1 MSRVGRKPIVVPE
14 KVQIQA
20 QGAVIKVKGPL
31 GELARTLHEGF
42 SIETGAD
49 KLVRVKPPEGVEDIG
64 ALFGSTRAIVANMVE
79 GVAVGFK
86 KLLEIHGLGFRALVT
101 GEKLTLTVGY
111 SHTVDFIVP
120 KGIKAEVDAKTNVI
134 TVSGVDKE
142 LVGQTAARIRSV
154 RPPEPYKGTGIRY
167 RGEHIVRKAGKTA
180 AGAGAGAGGGAKK

>member
-31 GELARTLHEGF
+31 GEMSRTLPQGF
-42 SIETGAD
+42 TIETGAD
-49 KLVRVKPPEGVEDIG
+49 KLVRVKLPENAEDMG
-64 ALFGSTRAIVANMVE
+64 ALYGSARASVANMVE
-79 GVAVGFK
+79 GVSAGFK
-86 KLLEIHGLGFRALVT
+86 KLLEIHGLGFRAAVA

-154 RPPEPYKGTGIRY
+154 RPPEPYKATGIRY
-167 RGEHIVRKAGKTA
+167 KGEHIVRKAGKTA
-180 AGAGAGAGGGAKK
+180 AGAGAGAGGAKK